1 MAGCWT
7 GWTACSSARRWCWPS
22 ASWPCPERRYP
33 VKNVAILGSTGSI
46 GRQALDV
53 VKAHPDLFALYG
65 VSAYS
70 SEDAFLALV
79 EEARPQVAVFSRP
92 VPDTDVRWGEQA
104 LLDLAADPQVDVVV
118 LAISGIAALKPL
130 LSALRAGK
138 RVAIANKESLVCG
151 GDLVKKALQQGG
163 GELLPVDS
171 EQSAIF
177 QCLQN
182 GRRDEVE
189 KLILTA
195 SGGPFFRKQREELRD
210 ITPADAVK
218 HPTWSMGRKI
228 SLDSATL
235 MNKGL
240 EVIEAARLFDF
251 SGEKIE
257 VLIHPQSVVHSMVEY
272 RDGTVMANLSTAD
285 MRLPIQYAM
294 TWPERAPSP
303 AKPLKLWAQ
312 SDLSFYKPDM
322 DRFPALRM
330 AYDCL
335 KAGGGCPVVYNG
347 ANERAAEL
355 FFSGR
360 LGFLDIEESVA
371 YALDRFRNRPMHDLS
386 DILAADGEARRLVD
400 EFQVTRS

>member
-1 MAGCWT
+1 M
-7 GWTACSSARRWCWPS
+7 
-22 ASWPCPERRYP
+22 
-33 VKNVAILGSTGSI
+33 KNVAILGSTGSI

-53 VKAHPDLFALYG
+53 VRAHPDLFALYG
-65 VSAYS
+65 ISAHS
-70 SEDAFLALV
+70 SEASFLAQI
-79 EEARPQVAVFSRP
+79 EEERPRVAVFSRP
-92 VPDTDVRWGEQA
+92 LSLDVSGTELRWGDQA
-104 LLDLAADPQVDVVV
+104 LYDLAADPQVDVVV

-151 GDLVKKALQQGG
+151 GDLVKEVRKQGG

-171 EQSAIF
+171 EQSALF

-195 SGGPFFRKQREELRD
+195 SGGPFFRRPRAELKG
-210 ITPADAVK
+210 ITPAEAVK

-240 EVIEAARLFDF
+240 EVMEASRLFDF
-251 SGEKIE
+251 PGERIE
-257 VLIHPQSVVHSMVEY
+257 VLIHPQSVVHSMVAY

-294 TWPERAPSP
+294 TWPERVPSP
-303 AKPLKLWAQ
+303 AAPLKLWEHP
-312 SDLSFYKPDM
+312 DLAFYRPDM
-322 DRFPALRM
+322 ARFPALKM
-330 AYDCL
+330 AYSCL
-335 KAGGGCPVVYNG
+335 QAGGGCPVVYNG

-355 FFSGR
+355 FFAGR
-360 LGFLDIEESVA
+360 LGFLDIEDSVA
-371 YALDRFRNRPMHDLS
+371 YVLDRFTNRPMQDLD

-400 EFQVTRS
+400 EFQNTRS

>member
-1 MAGCWT
+1 M
-7 GWTACSSARRWCWPS
+7 
-22 ASWPCPERRYP
+22 
-33 VKNVAILGSTGSI
+33 KNVAILGSTGSI

-53 VKAHPDLFALYG
+53 VRAHPDLFALYG
-65 VSAYS
+65 ISAHS
-70 SEDAFLALV
+70 SETSFVAQVV
-79 EEARPQVAVFSRP
+79 EERPRVAVFSRSLSI
-92 VPDTDVRWGEQA
+92 DVSGTELRWGDQA
-104 LLDLAADPQVDVVV
+104 LYDLAADPQVDVVV

-151 GDLVKKALQQGG
+151 GDLVKEVRKQGG

-171 EQSAIF
+171 EQSALF
-177 QCLQN
+177 QCLQT

-195 SGGPFFRKQREELRD
+195 SGGPFFRRPRAELGG
-210 ITPADAVK
+210 ITPEQAVK

-240 EVIEAARLFDF
+240 EVMEASRLFDF
-251 SGEKIE
+251 PGERIE

-294 TWPERAPSP
+294 TWPERVPSP
-303 AKPLKLWAQ
+303 AAPLKLWEHP
-312 SDLSFYKPDM
+312 DLAFYRPDM
-322 DRFPALRM
+322 ARFPALKM
-330 AYDCL
+330 AYSCL
-335 KAGGGCPVVYNG
+335 QAGGGCPVVYNG

-355 FFSGR
+355 FFAGR
-360 LGFLDIEESVA
+360 LGFLDIEDSVA
-371 YALDRFRNRPMHDLS
+371 YALDRFTNRPMQDLD

-400 EFQVTRS
+400 EFQSTRS

>member
-1 MAGCWT
+1 M
-7 GWTACSSARRWCWPS
+7 
-22 ASWPCPERRYP
+22 
-33 VKNVAILGSTGSI
+33 KNVAILGSTGSI

-70 SEDAFLALV
+70 SEAAFLALV

-151 GDLVKKALQQGG
+151 GDLVKEALRQGG

-210 ITPADAVK
+210 ITPAEAVK

-240 EVIEAARLFDF
+240 EVMEAARLFDF
-251 SGEKIE
+251 PGERID
-257 VLIHPQSVVHSMVEY
+257 VVIHPQSVVHSMVEY
-272 RDGTVMANLSTAD
+272 RDGTVMANLSNAD

-294 TWPERAPSP
+294 TWPERVPSP
-303 AKPLKLWAQ
+303 AKPLKLWEHPV
-312 SDLSFYKPDM
+312 LTFYKPDM
-322 DRFPALRM
+322 ARFPALKM

-335 KAGGGCPVVYNG
+335 QAGGGCPVVYNG

-355 FFSGR
+355 FFDGQ
-360 LGFLDIEESVA
+360 LGFLEIEESVA
-371 YALDRFRNRPMHDLS
+371 YALDRFTNRPMRDLS

-400 EFQVTRS
+400 EFHNSRYKA

>member
-1 MAGCWT
+1 M
-7 GWTACSSARRWCWPS
+7 
-22 ASWPCPERRYP
+22 
-33 VKNVAILGSTGSI
+33 KNVAILGSTGSI

-53 VKAHPDLFALYG
+53 VKAHPDLFRLYG

-70 SEDAFLALV
+70 SEEAFLALV
-79 EEARPQVAVFSRP
+79 EEASPQVAVFSRP
-92 VPDTDVRWGEQA
+92 VPDTNVRWGEQA

-151 GDLVKKALQQGG
+151 GDLVKEALQQGG

-189 KLILTA
+189 QLILTA

-210 ITPADAVK
+210 ITPAEAVK

-294 TWPERAPSP
+294 TWPERTPSP

-355 FFSGR
+355 FFGER

>member
-1 MAGCWT
+1 M
-7 GWTACSSARRWCWPS
+7 
-22 ASWPCPERRYP
+22 
-33 VKNVAILGSTGSI
+33 KHVAILGSTGSI

-53 VKAHPDLFALYG
+53 VKSHPDLFTLYG

-70 SEDAFLALV
+70 SEDAFLTLIK
-79 EEARPQVAVFSRP
+79 ETRPRVAVFSRP
-92 VPDTDVRWGEQA
+92 LPGTDVRYGEQA
-104 LLDLAADPQVDVVV
+104 LLDLAADPEVDVVV

-130 LSALRAGK
+130 LAALRAGK

-151 GDLVKKALQQGG
+151 GELVKEALQAGG

-189 KLILTA
+189 QLILTA
-195 SGGPFFRKQREELRD
+195 SGGPFFRRRREELRD
-210 ITPADAVK
+210 ITPAEAVK

-240 EVIEAARLFDF
+240 EVMEAARLFDF
-251 SGEKIE
+251 PGERIQ
-257 VLIHPQSVVHSMVEY
+257 VLIHPQSVVHSMVAY
-272 RDGTVMANLSTAD
+272 RDGTVMANLSNAD

-303 AKPLKLWAQ
+303 AKPLKLWEQ
-312 SDLSFYKPDM
+312 SGLTFYKPDM
-322 DRFPALRM
+322 ARFPALQM

-355 FFSGR
+355 FFNGQ
-360 LGFLDIEESVA
+360 LGFLEIEESVA
-371 YALDRFRNRPMHDLS
+371 YALDHFTNRTMGGLD
-386 DILAADGEARRLVD
+386 DILSADGEARRLVD
-400 EFQVTRS
+400 EFHTTRSMA

>member
-1 MAGCWT
+1 M
-7 GWTACSSARRWCWPS
+7 
-22 ASWPCPERRYP
+22 
-33 VKNVAILGSTGSI
+33 KNVAILGSTGSI

-53 VKAHPDLFALYG
+53 VKAHPELFALYG

-70 SEDAFLALV
+70 SEAAFLALV

-130 LSALRAGK
+130 LSSLKAGK

-151 GDLVKKALQQGG
+151 GDLVKEALRQGG

-210 ITPADAVK
+210 ITPAEAVK

-251 SGEKIE
+251 PGEQIE
-257 VLIHPQSVVHSMVEY
+257 VLIHPQSMVHSMVEY

-294 TWPERAPSP
+294 TWPERTPSP
-303 AKPLKLWAQ
+303 AKPLKLWEQ

-371 YALDRFRNRPMHDLS
+371 YALDRFQNRPMHDLS

>member
-1 MAGCWT
+1 M
-7 GWTACSSARRWCWPS
+7 
-22 ASWPCPERRYP
+22 
-33 VKNVAILGSTGSI
+33 KNVAILGSTGSI

-53 VKAHPDLFALYG
+53 VRAHPDLFALYG
-65 VSAYS
+65 ISAHS
-70 SEDAFLALV
+70 SETSFVAQVV
-79 EEARPQVAVFSRP
+79 EERPRVAVFSRSLSI
-92 VPDTDVRWGEQA
+92 DVSGTELRWGDQA
-104 LLDLAADPQVDVVV
+104 LYDLAADPQVDVVV

-151 GDLVKKALQQGG
+151 GDLVKEVRKQGG

-171 EQSAIF
+171 EQSALF

-195 SGGPFFRKQREELRD
+195 SGGPFFRRPRAELGG
-210 ITPADAVK
+210 ITPEQAVK

-240 EVIEAARLFDF
+240 EVMEASRLFDF
-251 SGEKIE
+251 PGERIE

-294 TWPERAPSP
+294 TWPERVPSP
-303 AKPLKLWAQ
+303 AAPLKLWEHP
-312 SDLSFYKPDM
+312 DLAFYRPDM
-322 DRFPALRM
+322 ARFPALKM
-330 AYDCL
+330 AYSCL
-335 KAGGGCPVVYNG
+335 QAGGGCPVVYNG

-355 FFSGR
+355 FFAGR
-360 LGFLDIEESVA
+360 LGFLDIEDSVA
-371 YALDRFRNRPMHDLS
+371 YALDRFTNRPMQDLD

-400 EFQVTRS
+400 EFQSTRS

>member
-1 MAGCWT
+1 M
-7 GWTACSSARRWCWPS
+7 
-22 ASWPCPERRYP
+22 
-33 VKNVAILGSTGSI
+33 KNVAILGSTGSI

-53 VKAHPDLFALYG
+53 VKAHPELFALYG

-70 SEDAFLALV
+70 SEAAFLALV

-151 GDLVKKALQQGG
+151 GDLVKEALRQGG

-210 ITPADAVK
+210 ITPAEAVK

-400 EFQVTRS
+400 EFQKTRRSK

>member
-1 MAGCWT
+1 M
-7 GWTACSSARRWCWPS
+7 
-22 ASWPCPERRYP
+22 
-33 VKNVAILGSTGSI
+33 KNVAILGSTGSI

-53 VKAHPDLFALYG
+53 VKAHPDLFRLYG

-70 SEDAFLALV
+70 SEEAFLALV

-151 GDLVKKALQQGG
+151 GDLVREALRQGE

-195 SGGPFFRKQREELRD
+195 SGGPFFQRRREELRD

-251 SGEKIE
+251 SGKKIE

-294 TWPERAPSP
+294 TWPERVPSP
-303 AKPLKLWAQ
+303 AKPLRFWEQKALT
-312 SDLSFYKPDM
+312 FYRPDM
-322 DRFPALRM
+322 TRFPALRM

-355 FFSGR
+355 FFGGR

-371 YALDRFRNRPMHDLS
+371 YALDRFQNRPMHDLS

>member
-1 MAGCWT
+1 M
-7 GWTACSSARRWCWPS
+7 
-22 ASWPCPERRYP
+22 
-33 VKNVAILGSTGSI
+33 KNVAILGSTGSI
-46 GRQALDV
+46 GRQAMDV
-53 VKAHPDLFALYG
+53 VQAHPDLFTLYG
-65 VSAYS
+65 ISAHS
-70 SEDAFLALV
+70 SEASFVAQI
-79 EEARPQVAVFSRP
+79 EGERPRVAVFSRP
-92 VPDTDVRWGEQA
+92 LSTHVSGTELRWGDQA
-104 LLDLAADPQVDVVV
+104 LYDLAADPQVDVVV

-130 LSALRAGK
+130 LFALRAGK

-151 GDLVKKALQQGG
+151 GDLVKEVRKQGG

-171 EQSAIF
+171 EQSALF

-195 SGGPFFRKQREELRD
+195 SGGPFFRRPRAELEG
-210 ITPADAVK
+210 ITPAEAVK

-240 EVIEAARLFDF
+240 EVMEASRLFDCP
-251 SGEKIE
+251 GERIE

-294 TWPERAPSP
+294 TWPERVPSP
-303 AKPLKLWAQ
+303 AAPLKLWEHP
-312 SDLSFYKPDM
+312 DLAFYRPDM
-322 DRFPALRM
+322 ARFPALKM
-330 AYDCL
+330 AYSCL
-335 KAGGGCPVVYNG
+335 QAGGGCPVVYNG

-355 FFSGR
+355 FFAGR
-360 LGFLDIEESVA
+360 LGFLDIEDSVA
-371 YALDRFRNRPMHDLS
+371 YALDRFTNRPMQDLD

-400 EFQVTRS
+400 EFQNTRS

>member
-1 MAGCWT
+1 M
-7 GWTACSSARRWCWPS
+7 
-22 ASWPCPERRYP
+22 
-33 VKNVAILGSTGSI
+33 KNVAILGSTGSI

-53 VKAHPDLFALYG
+53 VKAHPDLFRLYG

-70 SEDAFLALV
+70 SEKAFLALV

-92 VPDTDVRWGEQA
+92 LSGAKMRWGEQA
-104 LLDLAADPQVDVVV
+104 LLDLAADPEVDVVV

-130 LSALRAGK
+130 LSALKAGK

-151 GDLVKKALQQGG
+151 GDLVKEALQQGG

-195 SGGPFFRKQREELRD
+195 SGGPFFQRRREELRD

-303 AKPLKLWAQ
+303 AKPLKLWEQ
-312 SDLSFYKPDM
+312 PDLTFFKPDM

-371 YALDRFRNRPMHDLS
+371 YALDRFQNRPMHDLS

>member
-1 MAGCWT
+1 M
-7 GWTACSSARRWCWPS
+7 
-22 ASWPCPERRYP
+22 
-33 VKNVAILGSTGSI
+33 KNVAILGSTGSI

-70 SEDAFLALV
+70 SEAAFLALV

-104 LLDLAADPQVDVVV
+104 FLDLAADPQVDVVV

-151 GDLVKKALQQGG
+151 GDLVKEALRQGG

-195 SGGPFFRKQREELRD
+195 SGGPFFQRRREELRD
-210 ITPADAVK
+210 ITPAEAVK

-251 SGEKIE
+251 SGKKIE

-294 TWPERAPSP
+294 TWPERTPSP

-347 ANERAAEL
+347 ANARAAEL
-355 FFSGR
+355 FVGER

>member
-1 MAGCWT
+1 M
-7 GWTACSSARRWCWPS
+7 
-22 ASWPCPERRYP
+22 
-33 VKNVAILGSTGSI
+33 KNVAILGSTGSI

-53 VKAHPDLFALYG
+53 VKAHPELFALYG

-70 SEDAFLALV
+70 SEAAFLALV

-118 LAISGIAALKPL
+118 LAISGIAALVPL
-130 LSALRAGK
+130 LSALKAGK

-151 GDLVKKALQQGG
+151 GDLVKEALQQGG

-195 SGGPFFRKQREELRD
+195 SGGPFFQRRREELRD

-294 TWPERAPSP
+294 TWPERTPSP

-371 YALDRFRNRPMHDLS
+371 YALDRFQNRPMHDLS
-386 DILAADGEARRLVD
+386 DILAADGGARRLVD

>member
-1 MAGCWT
+1 M
-7 GWTACSSARRWCWPS
+7 
-22 ASWPCPERRYP
+22 
-33 VKNVAILGSTGSI
+33 KNVAILGSTGSI

-53 VKAHPDLFALYG
+53 VKAHPDLFRLYG

-70 SEDAFLALV
+70 SEAAFLALV

-151 GDLVKKALQQGG
+151 GDLVKEALQQGG

-195 SGGPFFRKQREELRD
+195 SGGPFFQRRREELRD

-303 AKPLKLWAQ
+303 AKPLKLWEQ

-371 YALDRFRNRPMHDLS
+371 YALDRFQNRPMHDLS

>member
-1 MAGCWT
+1 M
-7 GWTACSSARRWCWPS
+7 
-22 ASWPCPERRYP
+22 
-33 VKNVAILGSTGSI
+33 
-46 GRQALDV
+46 
-53 VKAHPDLFALYG
+53 
-65 VSAYS
+65 
-70 SEDAFLALV
+70 
-79 EEARPQVAVFSRP
+79 
-92 VPDTDVRWGEQA
+92 
-104 LLDLAADPQVDVVV
+104 
-118 LAISGIAALKPL
+118 
-130 LSALRAGK
+130 
-138 RVAIANKESLVCG
+138 
-151 GDLVKKALQQGG
+151 
-163 GELLPVDS
+163 DS

-195 SGGPFFRKQREELRD
+195 SGGPFFQRRREELRS
-210 ITPADAVK
+210 ITPAEAVK

-251 SGEKIE
+251 SGKKIE

-303 AKPLKLWAQ
+303 AKPLKLWEQ
-312 SDLSFYKPDM
+312 PDLTFFKPDM

-355 FFSGR
+355 FFGGR

>member
-1 MAGCWT
+1 M
-7 GWTACSSARRWCWPS
+7 
-22 ASWPCPERRYP
+22 
-33 VKNVAILGSTGSI
+33 KNVAILGSTGSI

-53 VKAHPDLFALYG
+53 VRAHPDLFALYG
-65 VSAYS
+65 ISAHS
-70 SEDAFLALV
+70 SETSFVAQVV
-79 EEARPQVAVFSRP
+79 EERPRVAVFSRSLSI
-92 VPDTDVRWGEQA
+92 DVSGTELRWGDQA
-104 LLDLAADPQVDVVV
+104 LYDLAADPQVDVVV

-151 GDLVKKALQQGG
+151 GDLVKEVRKQGG

-171 EQSAIF
+171 EQSALF

-195 SGGPFFRKQREELRD
+195 SGGPFFRRPRAELGG
-210 ITPADAVK
+210 ITPEQAVK

-240 EVIEAARLFDF
+240 EVMEASRLFDF
-251 SGEKIE
+251 PGERIE

-294 TWPERAPSP
+294 TWPERVPSP
-303 AKPLKLWAQ
+303 AAPLKLWEHP
-312 SDLSFYKPDM
+312 DLAFYRPDM
-322 DRFPALRM
+322 ARFPALKM
-330 AYDCL
+330 AYSCL
-335 KAGGGCPVVYNG
+335 QAGGGCPVVYNG

-355 FFSGR
+355 FFAGR
-360 LGFLDIEESVA
+360 LGFLDIEDSVA
-371 YALDRFRNRPMHDLS
+371 YALDRFTNQPMQDLD

-400 EFQVTRS
+400 EFQSTRS

>member
-1 MAGCWT
+1 M
-7 GWTACSSARRWCWPS
+7 
-22 ASWPCPERRYP
+22 
-33 VKNVAILGSTGSI
+33 KNVAILGSTGSI

-53 VKAHPDLFALYG
+53 VKAHSELFALYG

-70 SEDAFLALV
+70 SEAAFLALV
-79 EEARPQVAVFSRP
+79 EEASPQVAVFSRP

-104 LLDLAADPQVDVVV
+104 LLDLAADPQVDVMV

-151 GDLVKKALQQGG
+151 GDLVKEALKQGG

-195 SGGPFFRKQREELRD
+195 SGGPFFQRRREELRD

>member
-1 MAGCWT
+1 M
-7 GWTACSSARRWCWPS
+7 
-22 ASWPCPERRYP
+22 
-33 VKNVAILGSTGSI
+33 KNVAILGSTGSI

-53 VKAHPDLFALYG
+53 VRAHPDLFTLYG
-65 VSAYS
+65 VSAHS
-70 SEDAFLALV
+70 SEGALLSLIRAENPRV
-79 EEARPQVAVFSRP
+79 TVFSRP
-92 VPDTDVRWGEQA
+92 IPGTDVRWGEQA
-104 LLDLAADPQVDVVV
+104 LLDLAADPKVDVVV

-130 LSALRAGK
+130 LSALAAGK

-151 GDLVKKALQQGG
+151 GDLVKEALRQGH

-171 EQSAIF
+171 EQSALF

-182 GRRDEVE
+182 GRREEVE

-195 SGGPFFRKQREELRD
+195 SGGPFFRRKREELAS
-210 ITPADAVK
+210 ITPTEAVK

-240 EVIEAARLFDF
+240 EVMEAARLFDF
-251 SGEKIE
+251 PGERIE
-257 VLIHPQSVVHSMVEY
+257 VVIHPQSVVHSMVEY
-272 RDGTVMANLSTAD
+272 RDGTVMANLSCAD

-294 TWPERAPSP
+294 TWPERVPSP
-303 AKPLKLWAQ
+303 AQPLKLWEHPE
-312 SDLSFYKPDM
+312 LTFYRPDM
-322 DRFPALRM
+322 ARFPALQM

-335 KAGGGCPVVYNG
+335 KAGGGSPVVYNG

-355 FFSGR
+355 FFDGQ
-360 LGFLDIEESVA
+360 LGFLDIEDSVA
-371 YALDRFRNRPMHDLS
+371 FALDRFTNRLMGGLD

-400 EFQVTRS
+400 EFQHTRSMT

>member
-1 MAGCWT
+1 M
-7 GWTACSSARRWCWPS
+7 
-22 ASWPCPERRYP
+22 
-33 VKNVAILGSTGSI
+33 KNVAILGSTGSI

-53 VKAHPDLFALYG
+53 VQAHPDRFRLYG
-65 VSAYS
+65 VSAHS
-70 SEDAFLALV
+70 SEDAFLALLR
-79 EEARPQVAVFSRP
+79 AAQPRRAVFSRP
-92 VPDTDVRWGEQA
+92 LLEPVPGVELSFGVRA
-104 LLDLAADPQVDVVV
+104 LCDLAADPQVDVVV
-118 LAISGIAALKPL
+118 LAISGIAALTPL
-130 LSALRAGK
+130 LSALKAGK

-151 GDLVKKALQQGG
+151 GDLVKEVRKQGG

-171 EQSAIF
+171 EQSALF

-195 SGGPFFRKQREELRD
+195 SGGPFFRRPRAELGG
-210 ITPADAVK
+210 ITPEQAVK

-240 EVIEAARLFDF
+240 EVMEASRLFDF
-251 SGEKIE
+251 PGERIE
-257 VLIHPQSVVHSMVEY
+257 VLIHPQSVVHSMVAY

-294 TWPERAPSP
+294 TWPRRVPSP
-303 AKPLKLWAQ
+303 AAPLKLWERPE
-312 SDLSFYKPDM
+312 LTFFKPDM
-322 DRFPALRM
+322 ARFPALQM

-335 KAGGGCPVVYNG
+335 KAGGGCPVVDNG

-355 FFSGR
+355 FFAGA
-360 LGFLDIEESVA
+360 LGFLEIEESVSF
-371 YALDRFRNRPMHDLS
+371 ALDRFRNRPMRDLE

-400 EFQVTRS
+400 EFQKTRRSK

>member
-1 MAGCWT
+1 M
-7 GWTACSSARRWCWPS
+7 
-22 ASWPCPERRYP
+22 
-33 VKNVAILGSTGSI
+33 KNVAILGSTGSI

-53 VKAHPDLFALYG
+53 VRAHPDLFTLYG
-65 VSAYS
+65 VSAHS
-70 SEDAFLALV
+70 SEGALLSLIQA
-79 EEARPQVAVFSRP
+79 ERPRVAVFSRP
-92 VPDTDVRWGEQA
+92 IPGADVRWGEQA

-118 LAISGIAALKPL
+118 LSISGIAALKPL

-151 GDLVKKALQQGG
+151 GDLVKEALRQGG

-171 EQSAIF
+171 EQSALF

-182 GRRDEVE
+182 GKREEVE

-195 SGGPFFRKQREELRD
+195 SGGPFFRQKREELAS
-210 ITPADAVK
+210 ITPDEAVK

-240 EVIEAARLFDF
+240 EVMEAARLFDF
-251 SGEKIE
+251 PGERIE
-257 VLIHPQSVVHSMVEY
+257 VVIHPQSVVHSMVEY
-272 RDGTVMANLSTAD
+272 RDGTVMANLSNAD

-303 AKPLKLWAQ
+303 AKPLKLWEQ
-312 SDLSFYKPDM
+312 SDLTFYKPDM
-322 DRFPALRM
+322 ARFPALRM

-355 FFSGR
+355 FFAGE
-360 LGFLDIEESVA
+360 LGFLEIEESVA
-371 YALDRFRNRPMHDLS
+371 FALDRFSNRPMESLD
-386 DILAADGEARRLVD
+386 DILAADGEARDLVD
-400 EFQVTRS
+400 EFQMTRSLT

>member
-1 MAGCWT
+1 M
-7 GWTACSSARRWCWPS
+7 
-22 ASWPCPERRYP
+22 
-33 VKNVAILGSTGSI
+33 KNVAILGSTGSI

-53 VKAHPDLFALYG
+53 VRSHPEQFALYG
-65 VSAYS
+65 ISAHS
-70 SEDAFLALV
+70 SETSLLTQI
-79 EEARPQVAVFSRP
+79 EAERPQVAVFSRP
-92 VPDTDVRWGEQA
+92 LSTDRSDAQLRWGEQA
-104 LLDLAADPQVDVVV
+104 LYDLAADPQVDVVV

-130 LSALRAGK
+130 LSALKAGK

-171 EQSAIF
+171 EQSALF

-182 GRRDEVE
+182 GRRSEVE

-195 SGGPFFRKQREELRD
+195 SGGPFFQKQRSELKD
-210 ITPADAVK
+210 ITTEQAVK

-240 EVIEAARLFDF
+240 EIMEAARLFDYP
-251 SGEKIE
+251 GEQIE

-272 RDGTVMANLSTAD
+272 RDGTIMANLSSAD

-294 TWPERAPSP
+294 TWPKRIPSP
-303 AKPLKLWAQ
+303 TAPLKLWEHPE
-312 SDLSFYKPDM
+312 LTFYKPDM
-322 DRFPALRM
+322 VRFPALKM

-335 KAGGGCPVVYNG
+335 KAGNGCPVVYNG

-355 FFSGR
+355 FFAGR
-360 LGFLDIEESVA
+360 LGFLEIEDSVA
-371 YALDRFRNRPMHDLS
+371 YALDRFTNRPMKDLD
-386 DILAADGEARRLVD
+386 DIMAADGEARRLVD
-400 EFQVTRS
+400 EFQSTRS

>member
-1 MAGCWT
+1 M
-7 GWTACSSARRWCWPS
+7 
-22 ASWPCPERRYP
+22 
-33 VKNVAILGSTGSI
+33 KNVAILGSTGSI

-53 VKAHPDLFALYG
+53 VKAHPELFALYG

-70 SEDAFLALV
+70 SEAAFLALV

-104 LLDLAADPQVDVVV
+104 LLDLAADPQVDVMV

-151 GDLVKKALQQGG
+151 GDLVKEALKQGV

-177 QCLQN
+177 QCMQN

-195 SGGPFFRKQREELRD
+195 SGGPFFQRRREELRD

>member
-1 MAGCWT
+1 M
-7 GWTACSSARRWCWPS
+7 
-22 ASWPCPERRYP
+22 
-33 VKNVAILGSTGSI
+33 KNVAILGSTGSI

-53 VKAHPDLFALYG
+53 VKAHPELFALYG

-70 SEDAFLALV
+70 SEAAFLALV

-104 LLDLAADPQVDVVV
+104 LLDLAADPQVDVVL

-130 LSALRAGK
+130 LSSLKAGK

-151 GDLVKKALQQGG
+151 GDLVKDALQQGG
-163 GELLPVDS
+163 GELLPVAS

-195 SGGPFFRKQREELRD
+195 SGGPFFQRRREELRD
-210 ITPADAVK
+210 ITPAEAVK

-251 SGEKIE
+251 SGKKIE

-371 YALDRFRNRPMHDLS
+371 YALDRFQNRPMHDLS

>member
-1 MAGCWT
+1 M
-7 GWTACSSARRWCWPS
+7 
-22 ASWPCPERRYP
+22 
-33 VKNVAILGSTGSI
+33 KNVAVLGSTGSI

-53 VKAHPDLFALYG
+53 VRAHPDRFALYG

-70 SEDAFLALV
+70 SEAAFLALV
-79 EEARPQVAVFSRP
+79 KEASPRVAVFSRP
-92 VPDTDVRWGEQA
+92 IPGMDVRHGEQA
-104 LLDLAADPQVDVVV
+104 LLDLASDPEVDVVV

-130 LSALRAGK
+130 LAALRAGK

-151 GDLVKKALQQGG
+151 GDLVKEVLQAGG

-171 EQSAIF
+171 EQSALF

-195 SGGPFFRKQREELRD
+195 SGGPFFRRKREELRN
-210 ITPADAVK
+210 ITPTEAVK

-228 SLDSATL
+228 SLDSATM

-240 EVIEAARLFDF
+240 EVMEAARLFDF
-251 SGEKIE
+251 SGERID
-257 VLIHPQSVVHSMVEY
+257 VVIHPQSLVHSMVAY
-272 RDGTVMANLSTAD
+272 RDGTVMANLSNAD

-294 TWPERAPSP
+294 TWPERVPSP
-303 AKPLKLWAQ
+303 AKPLNLWEHP
-312 SDLSFYKPDM
+312 DLTFYRPDM
-322 DRFPALRM
+322 ARFPALRM

-355 FFSGR
+355 FFDGK
-360 LGFLDIEESVA
+360 LGFLDIEDSVA
-371 YALDRFRNRPMHDLS
+371 FALDRFTNRPMRDLE
-386 DILAADGEARRLVD
+386 DILAADREARDLVD
-400 EFQVTRS
+400 EFQMTRSLA

>member
-1 MAGCWT
+1 M
-7 GWTACSSARRWCWPS
+7 
-22 ASWPCPERRYP
+22 
-33 VKNVAILGSTGSI
+33 KNVAILGSTGSI

-70 SEDAFLALV
+70 SEAAFLALV

-151 GDLVKKALQQGG
+151 GDLVKEALRQGG

-195 SGGPFFRKQREELRD
+195 SGGPFFQRRREELRD
-210 ITPADAVK
+210 ITPAEAVK

-251 SGEKIE
+251 SGKKIE
-257 VLIHPQSVVHSMVEY
+257 VLIHPQAVVHSMVEY

-355 FFSGR
+355 FFGER

>member
-1 MAGCWT
+1 M
-7 GWTACSSARRWCWPS
+7 
-22 ASWPCPERRYP
+22 
-33 VKNVAILGSTGSI
+33 KNVAILGSTGSI

-53 VKAHPDLFALYG
+53 VKAHPELFALYG

-70 SEDAFLALV
+70 SEAAFLALV

-151 GDLVKKALQQGG
+151 GDLVKEALQQGG

-195 SGGPFFRKQREELRD
+195 SGGPFFQRRREELRD

-294 TWPERAPSP
+294 TWPERTPSP

-371 YALDRFRNRPMHDLS
+371 YALDRFQNRPMHDLS

>member
-1 MAGCWT
+1 M
-7 GWTACSSARRWCWPS
+7 
-22 ASWPCPERRYP
+22 
-33 VKNVAILGSTGSI
+33 KNVAILGSTGSI

-70 SEDAFLALV
+70 SEAAFLALV

-138 RVAIANKESLVCG
+138 RVAIANKEALVCG
-151 GDLVKKALQQGG
+151 GDLVKEALRQGG

-195 SGGPFFRKQREELRD
+195 SGGPFFQRRREELRD

-251 SGEKIE
+251 SGKKIE

-294 TWPERAPSP
+294 TWPERTPSP

-355 FFSGR
+355 FFGER

>member
-1 MAGCWT
+1 M
-7 GWTACSSARRWCWPS
+7 
-22 ASWPCPERRYP
+22 
-33 VKNVAILGSTGSI
+33 KNVAILGSTGSI

-53 VKAHPDLFALYG
+53 VRTHPELFALYG
-65 VSAYS
+65 VSAHS
-70 SEDAFLALV
+70 SEAPFMEQIGA
-79 EEARPQVAVFSRP
+79 ERPSVAVFSRP
-92 VPDTDVRWGEQA
+92 FSAPVSGVDARWGEQA
-104 LLDLAADPQVDVVV
+104 LLDLAADPRVDVVV
-118 LAISGIAALKPL
+118 LAISGIAALTPL
-130 LSALRAGK
+130 LAALKAGK

-151 GDLVKKALQQGG
+151 GDLVKKVLREGG

-195 SGGPFFRKQREELRD
+195 SGGPFFRRAREELRG
-210 ITPADAVK
+210 ITPEQAVK

-240 EVIEAARLFDF
+240 EVMEAARLFDF
-251 SGEKIE
+251 PGDRIE
-257 VLIHPQSVVHSMVEY
+257 VLIHPQSLIHSLVEY

-303 AKPLKLWAQ
+303 AKPLNLWEQ
-312 SDLSFYKPDM
+312 PGLTFFRPDM
-322 DRFPALRM
+322 DRFPALKM

-355 FFSGR
+355 FFEGK
-360 LGFLDIEESVA
+360 LGFLDIEDSVA
-371 YALDRFRNRPMHDLS
+371 YALDRFENRPMGDLE
-386 DILAADGEARRLVD
+386 DILLADGEARRLVD
-400 EFQVTRS
+400 EYHRRSLL

>member
-1 MAGCWT
+1 M
-7 GWTACSSARRWCWPS
+7 
-22 ASWPCPERRYP
+22 
-33 VKNVAILGSTGSI
+33 KNVAILGSTGSI

-53 VKAHPDLFALYG
+53 VKAHPDLFRLYG

-70 SEDAFLALV
+70 SEAAFLALV
-79 EEARPQVAVFSRP
+79 EEASPQVAVFSRP

-130 LSALRAGK
+130 LSSLKAGK

-151 GDLVKKALQQGG
+151 GDLVKEALRQGG

-210 ITPADAVK
+210 ITPAEAVK

-251 SGEKIE
+251 PGERIQ
-257 VLIHPQSVVHSMVEY
+257 VVIHPQSVVHSMVEY
-272 RDGTVMANLSTAD
+272 RDGTVMANLSNAD
-285 MRLPIQYAM
+285 MRRPIQYAM
-294 TWPERAPSP
+294 TWPERVPSP
-303 AKPLKLWAQ
+303 AKPLKLWEHP
-312 SDLSFYKPDM
+312 DLTFYKPDM
-322 DRFPALRM
+322 ARFPALKM

-335 KAGGGCPVVYNG
+335 QAGGGCPVVYNG

-355 FFSGR
+355 FFDGQ
-360 LGFLDIEESVA
+360 LGFLEIEESVA
-371 YALDRFRNRPMHDLS
+371 YALDRFTNRPMRDLS

-400 EFQVTRS
+400 EFHNSRYKA

>member
-1 MAGCWT
+1 M
-7 GWTACSSARRWCWPS
+7 
-22 ASWPCPERRYP
+22 
-33 VKNVAILGSTGSI
+33 KNVAILGSTGSI

>member
-1 MAGCWT
+1 M
-7 GWTACSSARRWCWPS
+7 
-22 ASWPCPERRYP
+22 
-33 VKNVAILGSTGSI
+33 KNVAILGSTGSI

-53 VKAHPDLFALYG
+53 VRSHPDLFALYG
-65 VSAYS
+65 VSAHS
-70 SEDAFLALV
+70 SEASFLAQI
-79 EEARPQVAVFSRP
+79 EAERPRVAVFSRP
-92 VPDTDVRWGEQA
+92 LSVERPGVELRHGQQA
-104 LLDLAADPQVDVVV
+104 LLDLAADPRVDVVV
-118 LAISGIAALKPL
+118 LAISGIAALLPL
-130 LSALRAGK
+130 LSALKAGK

-151 GDLVKKALQQGG
+151 GDLVKEVLQAGG

-171 EQSAIF
+171 EQSALF

-182 GRRDEVE
+182 GKRDEVE

-195 SGGPFFRKQREELRD
+195 SGGPFFRRPRAELRN
-210 ITPADAVK
+210 ITPAEAVK

-240 EVIEAARLFDF
+240 EVMEAARLFDF
-251 SGEKIE
+251 TGDRIE
-257 VLIHPQSVVHSMVEY
+257 VLIHPQSVIHSMVEY

-294 TWPERAPSP
+294 TWPERIPSP
-303 AKPLKLWAQ
+303 AAQLKLWEHPE
-312 SDLSFYKPDM
+312 LSFFKPDM
-322 DRFPALRM
+322 ARFPSIRM

-335 KAGGGCPVVYNG
+335 EAGGGAPVVYNG

-355 FFSGR
+355 FFGGQ
-360 LGFLDIEESVA
+360 LGFLDIEDSVA
-371 YALDRFRNRPMHDLS
+371 FALDRFENRPMKDLA

-400 EFQVTRS
+400 EFQRKRSFACH